1 MAERKST
8 RKWVNYPDIK
18 KVNDRSQTNKNL
30 MGRPSTKEKQ
40 NDITNLIGY
49 DILEPF
55 FREQAEQ
62 REVNYNVMKE
72 KHKAKILA
80 EKREWFLDQLDEEMK
95 AKFFKFVEEYNRL
108 VEKEDYTMAC
118 KVKRRF
124 QCKLSYFFNKD
135 KLDGSFVKAKKRKK
149 EKTKSLK
156 ECTHVECNLCNMI
169 LENNPIQ
176 KRKHANWHSTAQR
189 DGRNTTQGQV
199 RWLPSKSK
207 EESEGYA

>member
-1 MAERKST
+1 MAKRKQI
-8 RKWVNYPDIK
+8 RKWVYYPDIK
-18 KVNDRSQTNKNL
+18 RIDGRSQTNKNL
-30 MGRPSTKEKQ
+30 MGRPTTKEKQ
-40 NDITNLIGY
+40 NDITDLIGY

-55 FREQAEQ
+55 FRQQAEQ
-62 REVNYNVMKE
+62 RQVNYNVMREKAKE
-72 KHKAKILA
+72 KTRAK
-80 EKREWFLDQLDEEMK
+80 KREWFLDQLDEEMK
-95 AKFFKFVEEYNRL
+95 AKFFKFVEEYNQL
-108 VEKEDYTMAC
+108 VEKEDYTMAD

-124 QCKLSYFFNKD
+124 QCKLGYYFNKD
-135 KLDGSFVKAKKRKK
+135 NIVKKRKAK
-149 EKTKSLK
+149 AKSLK
-156 ECTHVECNLCNMI
+156 DCTHVECNLCNMI

>member
-62 REVNYNVMKE
+62 REVNYNVMRE

-124 QCKLSYFFNKD
+124 QCKLSYYFNKD
-135 KLDGSFVKAKKRKK
+135 KYVLRKQK
-149 EKTKSLK
+149 IAESLK
-156 ECTHVECNLCNMI
+156 DCTHVECNLCNMI

-176 KRKHANWHSTAQR
+176 KRKHAKYHSTAQR

-199 RWLPSKSK
+199 RWKPSKSK

>member
-1 MAERKST
+1 MAKRKST

-40 NDITNLIGY
+40 NDITDLIGY

-62 REVNYNVMKE
+62 REVNYNIMREKTKE
-72 KHKAKILA
+72 KTRIK
-80 EKREWFLDQLDEEMK
+80 KREWFLDQLDEEMK

-135 KLDGSFVKAKKRKK
+135 KYVLRTQKIA
-149 EKTKSLK
+149 ESLK

-176 KRKHANWHSTAQR
+176 KRKHSKYHSTAQR
-189 DGRNTTQGQV
+189 DGRNTTQNGSHLKAKKKV
-199 RWLPSKSK
+199 RAMHN
-207 EESEGYA
+207 EV

>member
-1 MAERKST
+1 MAKRKST
-8 RKWVNYPDIK
+8 RKWVNYPDITRLK
-18 KVNDRSQTNKNL
+18 PREFSNQ
-30 MGRPSTKEKQ
+30 MGRVSTKEKQ
-40 NDITNLIGY
+40 NNITDLIGY

-55 FREQAEQ
+55 FRQQAEERQ
-62 REVNYNVMKE
+62 VNYKVMREKTKE
-72 KHKAKILA
+72 KTRIK
-80 EKREWFLDQLDEEMK
+80 KREWFLDQLDEEMK

-108 VEKEDYTMAC
+108 VEKEDYTMAE

-124 QCKLSYFFNKD
+124 QCKLSYYFNKD
-135 KLDGSFVKAKKRKK
+135 KYVLRKQK
-149 EKTKSLK
+149 IAESLK
-156 ECTHVECNLCNMI
+156 DCTHVECNLCNMI

>member
-1 MAERKST
+1 MAKRKST

-40 NDITNLIGY
+40 NDITDLIGY

-62 REVNYNVMKE
+62 REVNYNIMREKTKE
-72 KHKAKILA
+72 KTRIK
-80 EKREWFLDQLDEEMK
+80 KREWFLDQLDEEMK

-135 KLDGSFVKAKKRKK
+135 KYVLRI
-149 EKTKSLK
+149 
-156 ECTHVECNLCNMI
+156 CNMI

-176 KRKHANWHSTAQR
+176 KRKHSKYHSTAQR

-199 RWLPSKSK
+199 KWKPSKSK